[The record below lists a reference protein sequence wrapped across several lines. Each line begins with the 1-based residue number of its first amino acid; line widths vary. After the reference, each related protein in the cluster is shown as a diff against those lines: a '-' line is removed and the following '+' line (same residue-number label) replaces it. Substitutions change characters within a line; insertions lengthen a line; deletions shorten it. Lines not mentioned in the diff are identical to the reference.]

1 MQSASSVLPQ
11 SNFFQTYF
19 IPTESLLVRGLMQK
33 AGEYSLSNDLYYKHL
48 ASVACAVCAVA
59 FSFFNAI
66 SYLLQIPLK
75 IPLNIVRFD
84 PMSLFLDPVWDLS
97 NCLRSILFVTFGVTY
112 VAWGILRPSTAFP
125 FFAPPKEKS
134 LEEINQEL
142 ATQLYKAQEAN
153 AKLRNQ
159 MEEDSIK
166 MDRILAR
173 ANGNNGP
180 VESDEEIARRLQ
192 MELDKEE
199 EDAAKNNGKT
209 NGSAGPPPPP
219 PSNGG
224 TGASA
229 SSSIP
234 TEGANGSSGP
244 PLPPPSDENVS
255 PDASEDA
262 APSPPSSDED
272 TNADVSG
279 NTATSSV
286 NTESNGNS
294 MPVHHSPPPSPDES
308 EAE

>member
-199 EDAAKNNGKT
+199 EEDAAKNNGKT
-209 NGSAGPPPPP
+209 NGSSGPPPPP
-219 PSNGG
+219 PSDGG
-224 TGASA
+224 TGAPGDSA

-244 PLPPPSDENVS
+244 PLPPSSVS

-262 APSPPSSDED
+262 VPSSPLPSDEDADASENQTPSSVSRETNGNSIPEHPSPPP
-272 TNADVSG
+272 T
-279 NTATSSV
+279 
-286 NTESNGNS
+286 
-294 MPVHHSPPPSPDES
+294 PPDNLE
-308 EAE
+308 